1 MAKKSFVTG
10 GFELPESQG
19 NVQWIDADT
28 LLVGRDFGGGTIT
41 ESEYPFTTRE
51 WKRGT
56 KIEDAPEIFRGDPK
70 DVWAGAGLLRD
81 NTGTIHA
88 RTAFRGLSFHESEN
102 FVWKDSAWL
111 RLDIPLKASIF
122 GIVEDRK
129 STRLNSSHSCASRMP
144 SS

>member
-81 NTGTIHA
+81 N
-88 RTAFRGLSFHESEN
+88 RSEERR
-102 FVWKDSAWL
+102 VGKEC
-111 RLDIPLKASIF
+111 
-122 GIVEDRK
+122 V
-129 STRLNSSHSCASRMP
+129 STCRSRWSP
-144 SS
+144 

>member
-88 RTAFRGLSFHESEN
+88 RTAFRGLSRSEEHTSELQSLIRN
-102 FVWKDSAWL
+102 SYAVFC
-111 RLDIPLKASIF
+111 LKTQINPN
-122 GIVEDRK
+122 
-129 STRLNSSHSCASRMP
+129 TTH
-144 SS
+144 